1 MVHFLFGLE
10 KEKAEAGKGRFAL
23 NPSAAF
29 FYSLLFL
36 AEQTTCAI
44 HFKYSNGW
52 NPVKLF
58 L

>member
-1 MVHFLFGLE
+1 LFGLE
-10 KEKAEAGKGRFAL
+10 NEKAEAGKGRFAL

-36 AEQTTCAI
+36 TEQTTCAI

-52 NPVKLF
+52 KPVKLF